1 MATSPDTLSEA
12 IALLQADGYT
22 ADFNLTGGLL
32 HCASCDGGCEAAVG
46 IIERQYRFEG
56 ASNPAD
62 ESVVFGVNCPL
73 CGARGVLV
81 SAYGP
86 GADPEELPWL
96 TKAGA

>member
-12 IALLQADGYT
+12 IAVLQADGYIE
-22 ADFNLTGGLL
+22 DFNLIGGVL
-32 HCASCDGGCEAAVG
+32 HCSICDVGCDPAVG

-56 ASNPAD
+56 ASNPDD
-62 ESVVFGVNCPL
+62 ESVVFGVSCPA

-86 GADPEELPWL
+86 GADPEELAWL
-96 TKAGA
+96 TKSGA